1 MNNRVL
7 ATGLLVLSSG
17 FSWQP
22 YSAIDST
29 EAVLSFSHEVEFTS
43 RTEPDEEFAREKIE
57 AQVNHLFGPMAEA
70 PVKAVPQG
78 NHRITEISLRRK
90 EGTTTSYV
98 ASYSYRGTIVLQ
110 GLSGSSYDVV
120 LPVNPDRIYRAAL
133 RTRSNGREFNPCTD
147 PHYQS
152 EGDFWYFW
160 NPYKPGCELREGID
174 YRRFSAKVRREANT
188 LQTYPEYHRL
198 ADSSGVIRISIL
210 MGMDD
215 PTKAKDPNRSADI
228 NASNFVGI
236 RRSLESM
243 GFQRRILGEAEI
255 AEIAA
260 VDDPV
265 AYVEEF
271 TKDSG
276 RARIVVQ
283 VFFGPSGISED
294 SGAFHHFLRDALENS
309 SLMIYDGHSGLGGH
323 LDLAAIEETHGF
335 KIRLPRDRYQIYFF
349 NSCSSYTYYNTMYFR
364 RKAGGSD
371 RRGSKNL
378 DIMTNGLATYFSV
391 LGESDMKLIQA
402 IDSWAAGGPAK
413 SYQDLAR
420 SIDSDNL
427 FGVNGDEDNPTT
439 APL

>member
-1 MNNRVL
+1 MNHRVL

-22 YSAIDST
+22 YSAVDST

-43 RTEPDEEFAREKIE
+43 RTEPDEDFAREKID
-57 AQVNHLFGPMAEA
+57 AQVNHLFGPMGEA

-78 NHRITEISLRRK
+78 NHRITEISLRKK
-90 EGTTTSYV
+90 EGTKSSYV

-110 GLSGSSYDVV
+110 GLSGSSYDLV
-120 LPVNPDRIYRAAL
+120 LPVNPDRIYRTAV
-133 RTRSNGREFNPCTD
+133 RTRSNGQEFNPCTD
-147 PHYQS
+147 PHYQA
-152 EGDFWYFW
+152 EDDFWYFW
-160 NPYKPGCELREGID
+160 NPYKPGCELREGVD
-174 YRRFSAKVRREANT
+174 YRRFSAKVRRQPNT
-188 LQTYPEYHRL
+188 LQTYPEYDRL
-198 ADSSGVIRISIL
+198 VNSSGVIRISIL
-210 MGMDD
+210 IGMDD
-215 PTKAKDPNRSADI
+215 PTKAKNPDRSADI
-228 NASNFVGI
+228 NAPNFVGI
-236 RRSLESM
+236 RRRLESM
-243 GFQRRILGEAEI
+243 GFVHRVLSQAEI
-255 AEIAA
+255 AEIAQ

-271 TKDSG
+271 AKESR
-276 RARIVVQ
+276 RAKLVVQ

-294 SGAFHHFLRDALENS
+294 SGAFHHFLRDSLENS

-323 LDLAAIEETHGF
+323 LDLSSIEETHGF
-335 KIRLPRDRYQIYFF
+335 QIRVPKDRYQIYFF

-364 RKAGGSD
+364 RKSTAAN

-391 LGESDMKLIQA
+391 LGESDMELIQA
-402 IDSWAAGGPAK
+402 IDAWAAGGAAK

-420 SIDSDNL
+420 AIDSDNL

-439 APL
+439 PAL